1 MTEDVRVSRR
11 SVLGVATLAIAASL
25 SVTACS
31 SDAKVTPTADGEIKV
46 KGSGKHAEVT
56 IKGDGSDLTF
66 NQQKIPAGF
75 PSEVPFP
82 KGWERVSATS
92 GTAGGTPIFQVTYSL
107 AKLAATPALMA
118 YQRQLETAGF
128 TIEEPTSSDGDGTN
142 SMTTMAAT
150 GHGWQV
156 SAATISGPSP
166 RTVVINVSK

>member
-1 MTEDVRVSRR
+1 MTEGARASRR
-11 SVLGVATLAIAASL
+11 SALGVVTLALAAAL
-25 SVTACS
+25 GVTACG
-31 SDAKVTPTADGEIKV
+31 SDAAVTPTADGEITV
-46 KGSGKHAEVT
+46 KGSGTHAEVT

-75 PSEVPFP
+75 PSEVPLP
-82 KGWERVSATS
+82 KGWKRVAATS

-107 AKLAATPALMA
+107 AKLAASPAVTA

-128 TIEEPTSSDGDGTN
+128 TIDEPTRSDGDGTN

-166 RTVVINVSK
+166 RTVVISVSK